1 MLHYTRLLLVPLLL
15 VILLLVPV
23 HPGLAAE
30 PLILSVHPYQSATKL
45 LQAYTPL
52 AEYLRGE
59 LGIPVQI
66 QIAPDY
72 AVHVQRIGENE
83 VDLAYMG
90 PASYVELVDKYGKKP
105 IIARQY
111 INGIPTFQ
119 GKFITRKDSAIH
131 SIADLNGKRFAF
143 GDKGSTMSHLVPQY
157 MLIEANVQL
166 KTAKFLG
173 SHDNVALGVLTGDYD
188 AGAVKEAIF
197 YKYAARGL
205 KAIATTPA
213 QAADGAKSIPGPP
226 WVVKAQIHAGGRG
239 KGGGVRLVKT
249 VEELREAA
257 QDILS
262 HPLVT
267 PQTGPSGQSVRQ
279 VLVEEGLDIEK
290 EFYLGIVVDRKL
302 EHGAASN
309 ETGRSDLAPG
319 DATLL
324 VTQGTKQM
332 LQIVVGSR

>member
-1 MLHYTRLLLVPLLL
+1 MIWYLHRDCRTLLLKNLYTRVFSLTLLLVNLLL
-15 VILLLVPV
+15 LPTNQS
-23 HPGLAAE
+23 LAAKT
-30 PLILSVHPYQSATKL
+30 LVLSIHPYQSATKL

-52 AEYLRGE
+52 VEYLGSE
-59 LGIPVQI
+59 LGVTAQI
-66 QIAPDY
+66 QIDPDY
-72 AVHVQRIGENE
+72 AMHVQRIGKNE

-213 QAADGAKSIPGPP
+213 LSEHLFVARSNMDKTLYRKLCKAFYILKDKPNGKSIMNSIKSGLTEFGS
-226 WVVKAQIHAGGRG
+226 ATDHDYDN
-239 KGGGVRLVKT
+239 
-249 VEELREAA
+249 LRK
-257 QDILS
+257 ILD
-262 HPLVT
+262 
-267 PQTGPSGQSVRQ
+267 
-279 VLVEEGLDIEK
+279 VLKRHD
-290 EFYLGIVVDRKL
+290 
-302 EHGAASN
+302 
-309 ETGRSDLAPG
+309 
-319 DATLL
+319 
-324 VTQGTKQM
+324 Q
-332 LQIVVGSR
+332 